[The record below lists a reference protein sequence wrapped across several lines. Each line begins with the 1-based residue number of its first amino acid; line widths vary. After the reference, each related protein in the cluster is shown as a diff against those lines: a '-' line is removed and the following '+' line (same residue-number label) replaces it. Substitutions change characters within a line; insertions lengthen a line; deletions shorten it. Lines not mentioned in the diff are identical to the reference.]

1 MVTSFINTELY
12 RITHTNGRHTFYA
25 DEPEAI
31 GGKDTAPSPD
41 ELLEAA
47 LASCTLATLR
57 MYTNHKGWN
66 VGRIGVQVTLERK
79 DGQTFITRELQL
91 EHPVAEEQQARLI
104 QVAKSCPVSKTLAGD
119 SQLNVTIQ

>member
-12 RITHTNGRHTFYA
+12 RLTHTNGRHTFYA

-66 VGRIGVQVTLERK
+66 VGRIGVRVTLERK

-104 QVAKSCPVSKTLAGD
+104 QVAKSCPVSKTLAGN

>member
-12 RITHTNGRHTFYA
+12 RITHSNGRHTFYA

-66 VGRIGVQVTLERK
+66 VGRIEIRVALERK
-79 DGQTFITRELQL
+79 EGQTSITRELQFENPL
-91 EHPVAEEQQARLI
+91 AEEQQARLI
-104 QVAKSCPVSKTLAGD
+104 QVAKACPVSKTLAG
-119 SQLNVTIQ
+119 STQLDVTIQ